1 MESPFEPAQPEPS
14 DVSRP
19 DVADPLA
26 HHGPHAPPPVDVA
39 ALVAR
44 WIQRRYQ
51 ESNQP
56 IAIKASLLR
65 QELLDSGIR
74 VGRDKLYRVL
84 EHLVS
89 PPDPDNPKTSKPPF
103 DRERIDQVWH
113 YSPSG
118 YQGRLQKIRPPR
130 KAGTHQEPTGNS
142 AGTHRELTG
151 NSPGTHREL
160 TGNSP
165 GTQPQQEALVCP
177 KHQIKLRRSKHRSGA
192 FYCPATDPTGRNG
205 YCVYT
210 FAAAEMPAGV
220 NLNVN
225 PGTVNVK
232 NEDPEDED
240 AGDAGQ
246 VAPDGQLAGSARNA
260 GFGADVGAYLDW
272 HEAGRPRPEDKRA
285 STE

>member
-1 MESPFEPAQPEPS
+1 MCTTVDAGQTAAPS
-14 DVSRP
+14 L
-19 DVADPLA
+19 PLA

-44 WIQRRYQ
+44 WIQQRYQ

-89 PPDPDNPKTSKPPF
+89 PPDPDNPKTKAPF
-103 DRERIDQVWH
+103 ERERIDQVWH
-113 YSPSG
+113 YSPYG
-118 YQGRLQKIRPPR
+118 YQGSLQKIRPPR

-151 NSPGTHREL
+151 NSAGTHQEL

-225 PGTVNVK
+225 PGKVDVP
-232 NEDPEDED
+232 NEDSGD
-240 AGDAGQ
+240 GDAGAGAGLQ
-246 VAPDGQLAGSARNA
+246 AVPPDFDQAFLMRHGHAVDDTDTPCNFSRCPNNPGGNRHTA
-260 GFGADVGAYLDW
+260 
-272 HEAGRPRPEDKRA
+272 
-285 STE
+285 